1 MKKRIVNV
9 MLLGTLAFATTAS
22 FIGCKDYDDDINRI
36 DSEIGNINKSIDE
49 LTSAIGK
56 SGVKS
61 VSYDKATGKLTIIDG
76 NDQTHECVISQ
87 NIPEYT
93 VAVEN
98 GKVVLKKDGTV
109 VSSAELPAG
118 TTYEE
123 FDPAKL
129 TVNTKGEVLYDEAKT
144 GVTLPQSSIS
154 IIEKDGIV
162 VGYKVV
168 DNGKEST
175 FYIGDALPLSSLVFI
190 PEAYLKGVEAM
201 KATTLTYT
209 EWIKNAY
216 TLSANGETWKA
227 PSTADASYINP
238 DMVAYYH
245 VNPVGVTMKQIT
257 SLVLTAKD
265 KDYIDA
271 NTRAFAADNVD
282 LDKCSIDN
290 DGILRV
296 VFKGNSEEI
305 QKIDASKIT
314 VFNLKA
320 TVDANGSS
328 KVVTSDYA
336 AIYKSV
342 MKDFVLAK
350 IDKNADIHLCGADG
364 TNAGKA
370 KVAID
375 ADPMLE
381 LAYTQNTL
389 EEAIDLEKVVET
401 HYKEY
406 IDKENATA
414 SAEKSIENSKLA
426 DYGLKLNFSLSDYYQ
441 GENNKTNQS
450 SFAKL
455 EGSKLYAHIEGVTED
470 PIAAVGRMPLVRVEL
485 QDAATGKVVNAGW
498 IKVKITRGE
507 MDAESYVLPT
517 ETFDLQCADKE
528 FALTYMQMNVNV
540 YQKLGLTKNDF
551 HTIYTLDKDGSGN
564 AKLKVGDTGVIS
576 ELADS
581 DPNVETN
588 CLKWTITSA
597 EAQSAID
604 NHDGKLTA
612 TATYKALNDNSR
624 GDVTI
629 VFNAVVK
636 APSASFAANSKNP
649 EYWYNNLNNVRMNT
663 VVPGVTPNDC
673 SFSVNINNVF
683 KGNAPSFIL
692 NNGSSDFDLEKVN
705 YAYIFSPENE
715 GVEVLGNDGKTYV
728 LHVASETLLQAK
740 VKGSATANEDVAKIV
755 STNAEYQLTS
765 AAKAILNT
773 YAHNET
779 PFSAIVD
786 MKLTNECDLL
796 LPMTDGQFNADFL
809 RPVNVFGKDGN
820 SFIDGTDNGS
830 KIKMLDLV
838 YLTDW
843 RDYKF
848 LANQTSPSGATYDGS
863 SYYSYYGVTAI
874 EIDDEIGITTNM
886 GNGTLGETLLS
897 KVTDKITIVQANK
910 DKMDDTNVLTY
921 SNIGNNVKSF
931 TVRIPVKVTY
941 KWGTVKTHV
950 DVAVKGTE
958 GNNN

>member
-1 MKKRIVNV
+1 M
-9 MLLGTLAFATTAS
+9 
-22 FIGCKDYDDDINRI
+22 
-36 DSEIGNINKSIDE
+36 
-49 LTSAIGK
+49 
-56 SGVKS
+56 
-61 VSYDKATGKLTIIDG
+61 
-76 NDQTHECVISQ
+76 
-87 NIPEYT
+87 
-93 VAVEN
+93 
-98 GKVVLKKDGTV
+98 
-109 VSSAELPAG
+109 
-118 TTYEE
+118 
-123 FDPAKL
+123 
-129 TVNTKGEVLYDEAKT
+129 
-144 GVTLPQSSIS
+144 
-154 IIEKDGIV
+154 
-162 VGYKVV
+162 
-168 DNGKEST
+168 
-175 FYIGDALPLSSLVFI
+175 
-190 PEAYLKGVEAM
+190 
-201 KATTLTYT
+201 
-209 EWIKNAY
+209 
-216 TLSANGETWKA
+216 
-227 PSTADASYINP
+227 
-238 DMVAYYH
+238 
-245 VNPVGVTMKQIT
+245 
-257 SLVLTAKD
+257 
-265 KDYIDA
+265 
-271 NTRAFAADNVD
+271 
-282 LDKCSIDN
+282 
-290 DGILRV
+290 
-296 VFKGNSEEI
+296 
-305 QKIDASKIT
+305 
-314 VFNLKA
+314 KA

-350 IDKNADIHLCGADG
+350 IDKNADIHLYGADG

-507 MDAESYVLPT
+507 VDAESYVLPT

-863 SYYSYYGVTAI
+863 SYYSYYSVTAI

>member
-1 MKKRIVNV
+1 MRKKIVNV
-9 MLLGTLAFATTAS
+9 MLLGTLAFATTTS

-49 LTSAIGK
+49 LTSTIGK

-61 VSYDKATGKLTIIDG
+61 VSYDKTTGKLTIVDG

-87 NIPEYT
+87 NMPEYT

-98 GKVVLKKDGTV
+98 GKVVLKKDGTT

-118 TTYEE
+118 ATYEE

-129 TVNTKGEVLYDEAKT
+129 TVNAKGEVLYDGAKT
-144 GVTLPQSSIS
+144 GVTVPQSSIS
-154 IIEKDGIV
+154 IIEKDGVV

-175 FYIGDALPLSSLVFI
+175 FYIGDALPLSSLVFM

-209 EWIKNAY
+209 EWTKNAY
-216 TLSANGETWKA
+216 TLSADGETWKA
-227 PSTADASYINP
+227 PSSADASYINP

-245 VNPVGVTMKQIT
+245 VNPVGVTMEQIT
-257 SLVLTAKD
+257 SLVLTASD
-265 KDYIDA
+265 KDYVDA
-271 NTRAFAADNVD
+271 NTRAFAANNVD
-282 LDKCSIDN
+282 LEKCSIDEN
-290 DGILRV
+290 GILRV
-296 VFKGNSEEI
+296 VFNGNSEEI
-305 QKIDASKIT
+305 QKIDASQIT

-320 TVDANGSS
+320 TVDANGTS
-328 KVVTSDYA
+328 KVVASDYA

-350 IDKNADIHLCGADG
+350 IGEVDTHLYGADG
-364 TNAGKA
+364 NDAGKA

-389 EEAIDLEKVVET
+389 EEAIDLEKIVET

-406 IDKENATA
+406 VDKDNATA
-414 SAEKSIENSKLA
+414 SAEKSIANNKLA
-426 DYGLKLNFSLSDYYQ
+426 DYGLKLKFSLSDYYQ

-507 MDAESYVLPT
+507 VGAESYVLPT
-517 ETFDLQCADKE
+517 ETFDLQCDDKE
-528 FALTYMQMNVNV
+528 FVLTYMQMNVNV

-551 HTIYTLDKDGSGN
+551 HTIYTLDKDATGN
-564 AKLKVGDTGVIS
+564 AVLKTGDDGVVS
-576 ELADS
+576 ELADN

-588 CLKWTITSA
+588 CLKWTITA
-597 EAQSAID
+597 TDAQNAID
-604 NHDGKLTA
+604 NNDGKLTA

-629 VFNAVVK
+629 VFSAVVK
-636 APSASFAANSKNP
+636 APSASFAADSKNP
-649 EYWYNNLNNVRMNT
+649 EYWYDGLVKMSNVRMNT
-663 VVPGVTPNDC
+663 VVPGVAPNDC
-673 SFSVNINNVF
+673 SFSVNIDNVF
-683 KGNAPSFIL
+683 MGNAPSFKL
-692 NNGSSDFDLEKVN
+692 NSGSADFALDKVG
-705 YAYIFSPENE
+705 YAYIFSLENE
-715 GVEVLGNDGKTYV
+715 GDEVLGNDGKTYV

-740 VKGSATANEDVAKIV
+740 VKGTAANEDVVKIV
-755 STNAEYQLTS
+755 GHNAEYQQTN

-773 YAHNET
+773 YAHSET

-786 MKLTNECDLL
+786 MQLTNECGLF
-796 LPMTDGQFNADFL
+796 LPMTDGQFHADFL
-809 RPVNVFGKDGN
+809 RPINVFGKDGN
-820 SFIDGTDNGS
+820 NFIDGTDGGS

-863 SYYSYYGVTAI
+863 GYYTYYGVTAI
-874 EIDDEIGITTNM
+874 EIDNEVGITTNM
-886 GNGTLGETLLS
+886 GNGTLGKTLLS
-897 KVTDKITIVQANK
+897 TVTDKITIVQANK
-910 DKMDDTNVLTY
+910 DKADDTNVLTY

-941 KWGTVKTHV
+941 KWGTVKASV
-950 DVAVKGTE
+950 DVTVKGTE
-958 GNNN
+958 GN